1 MRTNV
6 YDRVQVSVAWASSY
20 PASSSAIFKTMALAI
35 QLNTCNTLSQ
45 TIVAMS
51 QSVAANNEFVLFGC
65 MPKEHAADCLQAG
78 YVTAFGQQTHS
89 YIGLRE
95 NAQEAFQRMVHFVRN
110 PRGQD
115 YHIFRVCLT
124 PRGMLHVTTQM
135 VDVAGTPLL
144 FKKKYKDGRDWGVWH
159 FMGDIPVELKDSS
172 SGDLLVSVTFHPLS

>member
-6 YDRVQVSVAWASSY
+6 YDKLGL
-20 PASSSAIFKTMALAI
+20 PAIRRPPPPS
-35 QLNTCNTLSQ
+35 LNTCNTLSQ

-51 QSVAANNEFVLFGC
+51 QSVAAKNEFVLFGC

-95 NAQEAFQRMVHFVRN
+95 NAQEAFQRMLHFELR
-110 PRGQD
+110 PRKED
-115 YHIFRVCLT
+115 CSIFRVCLT

-135 VDVAGTPLL
+135 AGGGTPLL
-144 FKKKYKDGRDWGVWH
+144 FKKTYSDGRDWGVWH
-159 FMGDIPVELKDSS
+159 FNGDMPVELRDSS
-172 SGDLLVSVTFHPLS
+172 SRDLLLSVTFHPLA